1 MNAIVEFPTLGTLDS
16 YKQLEIEF
24 DGELKSLFSWMNPA
38 PRPCFNSGMVD
49 EITRSE
55 KLLES
60 HQGWINDRGHPQ
72 RVDWVVFGSRVPGV
86 FNLGGDLGMFIQ
98 AIMRKDREL
107 LADYAHLCV
116 ENIHRRATGFGAQ
129 ITTIA
134 LVQGKALGGG
144 FECAL
149 ASDVIVA
156 ERSAT
161 FSLPE
166 VLFNLFPGM
175 GALSFL
181 GRRIGLK
188 KAEDIIMSGQVFT
201 AKEMRDLGVVDEL
214 AEDGLGLETTRRL
227 IAHRQRRSNAYRS
240 LQLAKQSY
248 QPLALAELQAITDV
262 WVNAALQ
269 LETRDLR
276 MMARLVKAQDRMM
289 TASPEDD
296 VVDAIYSPTP
306 QRAVSNG

>member
-1 MNAIVEFPTLGTLDS
+1 MNAIVEFPTLATLDS
-16 YKQLEIEF
+16 YNQLEIEF
-24 DGELKSLFSWMNPA
+24 DGELNTLFSWMRPA
-38 PRPCFNSGMVD
+38 PRPCFNSLDGRRDHSFREVAGIASGVD
-49 EITRSE
+49 QR
-55 KLLES
+55 LRAPAACRLGCFRES
-60 HQGWINDRGHPQ
+60 RPRRFQ
-72 RVDWVVFGSRVPGV
+72 S
-86 FNLGGDLGMFIQ
+86 GGDLGMFIQ
-98 AIMRKDREL
+98 AIMRRDREL

-149 ASDVIVA
+149 ASDVIVRNA
-156 ERSAT
+156 AQRSRFPRYCST
-161 FSLPE
+161 S
-166 VLFNLFPGM
+166 FPGM

-188 KAEDIIMSGQVFT
+188 KAEDLIIERQVFT

-240 LQLAKQSY
+240 LQLAKQGY
-248 QPLALAELQAITDV
+248 QPLALTELQAITDV

-289 TASPEDD
+289 TVSPEDD
-296 VVDAIYSPTP
+296 AVEAIYSPVP

>member
-1 MNAIVEFPTLGTLDS
+1 MNAIVEFPTLATLDS

-24 DGELKSLFSWMNPA
+24 DGELKTLFSWMNPA
-38 PRPCFNSGMVD
+38 PRPCFNSVIVD
-49 EITRSE
+49 EIARSE

-60 HQGWINDRGHPQ
+60 HQGWINDCGHPQ
-72 RVDWVVFGSRVPGV
+72 RVDYVVFGSRTEGV
-86 FNLGGDLGMFIQ
+86 FNLGGDLSMFVQ

-107 LADYAHLCV
+107 LSGYAHLCI
-116 ENIHRRATGFGAQ
+116 ENIYRRATGFGAQ
-129 ITTIA
+129 ITTVA
-134 LVQGKALGGG
+134 LVQGKAMGGG

-149 ASDVIVA
+149 ASDLIVA

-188 KAEDIIMSGQVFT
+188 KAEDLIMSGQVFT
-201 AKEMRDLGVVDEL
+201 AKEMQEIGVVDEV

-227 IAHRQRRSNAYRS
+227 IANRQRRQNAYRS
-240 LQLAKQSY
+240 FQLAQRQF
-248 QPLALAELQAITDV
+248 QPLEVGELRSIADIWIDS
-262 WVNAALQ
+262 ALQ

-276 MMARLVKAQDRMM
+276 MMARLVRAQDRLM
-289 TASPEDD
+289 ANSPDD
-296 VVDAIYSPTP
+296 AAVEAIYGRAATP
-306 QRAVSNG
+306 AVSNG